1 MPVGGFVG
9 HPLLFTLGSSLR
21 EEVRD
26 LVGGDGALADDAP
39 ALVFVAQVND
49 GGGDVAWRGASIH
62 DDVDASL
69 ELVTDLLRARAFGGA
84 TEVGRSGGDR
94 DRGRRHYGKRNLCVG
109 HAQGNVARV
118 GS

>member
-26 LVGGDGALADDAP
+26 FVGGDGALADDAP

-49 GGGDVAWRGASIH
+49 GRGDVAWRSASIH
-62 DDVDASL
+62 DYVDASL
-69 ELVTDLLRARAFGGA
+69 ELVTNLLRARAFGGA
-84 TEVGRSGGDR
+84 TEVSRSGGDR
-94 DRGRRHYGKRNLCVG
+94 DRSCSHHGEWNFCVG
-109 HAQGNVARV
+109 HAQ
-118 GS
+118 